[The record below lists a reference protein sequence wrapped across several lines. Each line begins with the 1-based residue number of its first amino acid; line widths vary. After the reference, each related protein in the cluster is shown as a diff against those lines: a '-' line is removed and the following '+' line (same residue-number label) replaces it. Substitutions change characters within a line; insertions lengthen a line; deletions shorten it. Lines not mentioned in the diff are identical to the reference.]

1 MVKPTIKPVR
11 ECLGGHVVHTHRSR
25 THMHRAHMRRAGR
38 RPASSLV
45 RYTLLAPPSRLT
57 PEEAAVL
64 LRIPRRA
71 LRAEPEWF
79 APGLGEATV
88 QPPFE
93 LRA

>member
-1 MVKPTIKPVR
+1 MSSHQF
-11 ECLGGHVVHTHRSR
+11 LSHHRGR
-25 THMHRAHMRRAGR
+25 TRRR
-38 RPASSLV
+38 RQPSSLV

-64 LRIPRRA
+64 LRVPRRA

-79 APGLGEATV
+79 APGLGEATG